1 MDRRKRNL
9 LTVGAIGL
17 SILLFAILGIVH
29 TDKSHKIIATAQDT
43 HEVEDGLP
51 TIGGAFELVDANG
64 QVWKDTDFK
73 GKPMLIYF
81 GYTFCPDI
89 CPMALSHMTEAMN
102 ALGGN
107 RVVQPV
113 FVTVDPER
121 DTQESLKSYGQ
132 LFHKDFIMLTGSRE
146 QVDQAKKAYRVYA
159 AKASEN
165 PGDDDYVVD
174 HSSLI
179 YFMGKDGKYRGHFN
193 HETPANEMIQRVRAY
208 QETGK

>member
-9 LTVGAIGL
+9 LTVGVIGL
-17 SILLFAILGIVH
+17 SVLLFAILGIVQ
-29 TDKSHKIIATAQDT
+29 TDKSHKTVATAKDT

-51 TIGGAFELVDANG
+51 TIGGAFELVDGNG
-64 QVWKDTDFK
+64 KVLKDTDFK
-73 GKPMLIYF
+73 GKAMLIYF

-102 ALGGN
+102 ALGGS
-107 RVVQPV
+107 RIVQPV

-121 DTQESLKSYGQ
+121 DTPEALKSYGQ
-132 LFHKDFIMLTGSRE
+132 LFHKDFIMLTGTRE

-159 AKASEN
+159 AKASDK
-165 PGDDDYVVD
+165 PDDNDYIVD

-179 YFMGKDGKYRGHFN
+179 YLMGKDGQYCGHFN
-193 HETPANEMIQRVRAY
+193 HETPANEIIQRVRAY